1 MDIGKRIELV
11 MSQEGLF
18 AKEFS
23 EQLGVQRSSISH
35 LITGRN
41 KPSIDFIQKF
51 IKVFPSYNIV
61 WLISGEGAMKLEPKV
76 IQNNETKTTN
86 KVIQHSLF
94 ESDEIKKPINI
105 EKTIDTQNVNIPF
118 DKPKESKTTAETE
131 NKLNETKIENKPS
144 DIERIVIFFRDG
156 TFKTYSEMPKI

>member
-11 MSQEGLF
+11 MNQEGLF

-51 IKVFPSYNIV
+51 IVAFPRYNLL
-61 WLISGEGAMKLEPKV
+61 WLISGEGAMKLDSKV
-76 IQNNETKTTN
+76 AQSNETKTTN
-86 KVIQHSLF
+86 KLIQHSLF
-94 ESDEIKKPINI
+94 EQNDIKENSNI
-105 EKTIDTQNVNIPF
+105 EKIAPKPNIVPPFEKPAEPKVLLETVN
-118 DKPKESKTTAETE
+118 KSQET
-131 NKLNETKIENKPS
+131 NLDQKST

-156 TFKTYSEMPKI
+156 TFKTYSEMPKF